1 MDQSEAPFLDALVD
15 YRKQNRYGFTP
26 PGHRQGR
33 GTDDRVLA
41 VLGHEPFHDDVLVSG
56 GLDDR
61 KSRNSYLK
69 NAEDLMAEAV
79 GADTAFFSTCG
90 SSLSVKAAMMAVA
103 GGGSGG
109 IAGSAGSGGIA
120 GSAGGSLLVA
130 RDSHKSIVAGL
141 IFSGVQARWV
151 TPRWDAERHFSHPPS
166 PQDYADTWDRF
177 PDAAGA
183 LVVCPS
189 PYGTCT
195 DLEGIAKV
203 CHERGKPL
211 IVDEAWGAHLPFHE
225 DLPTWAMD
233 AGADVCVVSV
243 HKMGAGFEQGSVF
256 HLQGDL
262 VDKARLSACAD
273 LLMTTSPNA
282 MVYAALDGWRRQ
294 MVEHGREL
302 LGDALELVRGLRN
315 DIELIPDVEVLD
327 DELLGNEASHDL
339 DRMQIL
345 MDLSATGTSG
355 YQASDWLREHR
366 HVDLGMSDHRRL
378 LATMSFADDKATGER
393 LLDALWAW
401 RKAANDFDSPPQIRL
416 PSPSEIELE
425 SVQLP
430 REAFFGEVEAVPAEK
445 ASGRISAEQMT
456 PYPPGIPAVVP
467 GERLNDAVIDYLRS
481 GLDAGMNI
489 PDAADTSLKTFR
501 VVVT

>member
-1 MDQSEAPFLDALVD
+1 MDQSEAPILDALVD
-15 YRKQNRYGFTP
+15 YRASNRYGYTP

-33 GTDDRVLA
+33 GVDDRVLA
-41 VLGHEPFHDDVLVSG
+41 VLGHDPFRDDLLASG

-61 KSRNSYLK
+61 RTSNKYLK
-69 NAEDLMAEAV
+69 RAEDLMAEAV
-79 GADTAFFSTCG
+79 GADVAFFSTCG
-90 SSLSVKAAMMAVA
+90 SSLSVKAAMMAV
-103 GGGSGG
+103 SGG
-109 IAGSAGSGGIA
+109 DA
-120 GSAGGSLLVA
+120 SLLVP
-130 RDSHKSIVAGL
+130 RDSHKSVVAGL
-141 IFSGVQARWV
+141 IFSGMQARWV
-151 TPRWDAERHFSHPPS
+151 TPQWDADRHISHPPS
-166 PQDYADTWDRF
+166 PQDYRDTWDRY

-183 LVVCPS
+183 LVVSPS
-189 PYGTCT
+189 PYGTCA
-195 DLEGIAKV
+195 DLDGIARV

-262 VDKARLSACAD
+262 VDQHRLSACAD
-273 LLMTTSPNA
+273 LLMTTSPNV
-282 MVYAALDGWRRQ
+282 MVYAAMDGWRRQ
-294 MVEHGREL
+294 MVQRGREL
-302 LGDALELVRGLRN
+302 LGNALELARGLR
-315 DIELIPDVEVLD
+315 DDLELIPDVEVLD

-345 MDLSATGTSG
+345 MDVSATGASG
-355 YQASDWLREHR
+355 YQAADWLRAHKQ
-366 HVDLGMSDHRRL
+366 VDIGMSDHRRV

-393 LLDALWAW
+393 LLDALWGW

-416 PSPSEIELE
+416 PSPKEIQLE
-425 SVQLP
+425 AVQLP
-430 REAFFGEVEAVPAEK
+430 RDAFFGHVESVPADK
-445 ASGRISAEQMT
+445 AGGRICAEQIT

-481 GLDAGMNI
+481 GLNAGMNV
-489 PDAADTSLKTFR
+489 PDAADTSLETFK
-501 VVVT
+501 VVAT